1 LRLGEIPNLKKKKI
15 KARNFS
21 SVANLD
27 TQTDPTLK
35 RLSTMKSS
43 IADDSKLLPNTLLNI
58 NEEHSD
64 DLDMIMSDLG
74 SLDDMPNSK

>member
-1 LRLGEIPNLKKKKI
+1 
-15 KARNFS
+15 
-21 SVANLD
+21 
-27 TQTDPTLK
+27 
-35 RLSTMKSS
+35 MKSS